1 MNSLTCDNPHCS
13 ATIASIQAKYHR
25 EVKRANEL
33 RALLAGPSHYAQQRI
48 DNADYPSDV
57 LTPARLYDQDKLIV
71 KIRELMRIKE

>member
-1 MNSLTCDNPHCS
+1 MNNCTCDNPHCS
-13 ATIASIQAKYHR
+13 AIISSIQDKYHR

-33 RALLAGPSHYAQQRI
+33 RAMLAGPAYYAQQRI

-71 KIRELMRIKE
+71 KIRELMRVEL